1 MSVGVG
7 VGVRPLRGRTMGVR
21 DIFIEPVG
29 LVKFIKGAVPYEL
42 TLAGEQEVSTF
53 GYLFVGAEGRVID
66 DTRLPANIGRGRF
79 SLKRF
84 ELFQAQGLP
93 GVESPPEVFEVERSS
108 SIIEL
113 LVLVEAFPAR
123 FKSTTQTGLNEA
135 VLIDLRSQ
143 KSFSIHVPRFRKIHL
158 LVLLVLLQE
167 KKGQD
172 CAHSVPQFLAVI
184 VIVGVE
190 SHPQAIG
197 WEVFKQEAEVQNG
210 VSYPAIDSI
219 PFLTD
224 TGILV
229 FASIARQ
236 ELPVSGGEKASASV
250 RVGIGG
256 HIYRVCII
264 TPSITRRFVSLPQP
278 YSKIETE
285 FVDTNIISAVLSTE
299 NVMTFAA
306 LVGGRM
312 SSQFGENG
320 TVDGSEYPEDP
331 RPKRRTPYT
340 SIGVHPEIRDAL
352 ADIRDTDHRF
362 DTYGDVLCELIEN
375 AQEDLS
381 TE

>member
-7 VGVRPLRGRTMGVR
+7 VGVRPLRGRTIGIR

-29 LVKFIKGAVPYEL
+29 LVKFIERAVPHEL
-42 TLAGEQEVSTF
+42 ALAGEQEVVTF
-53 GYLFVGAEGRVID
+53 GYLLVGAEGRVID
-66 DTRLPANIGRGRF
+66 DARLPPNIGCGRF
-79 SLKRF
+79 SLEGF
-84 ELFQAQGLP
+84 ELFQAERLP
-93 GVESPPEVFEVERSS
+93 RVESPPEVLEVERSS

-113 LVLVEAFPAR
+113 LVLVEAFSAR

-172 CAHSVPQFLAVI
+172 CAHSVPQFLAVV
-184 VIVGVE
+184 VIVRVE

-210 VSYPAIDSI
+210 VSYTTVDSI

-229 FASIARQ
+229 VASITRQ
-236 ELPVSGGEKASASV
+236 ELPVSRGEKASASV
-250 RVGIGG
+250 RVGIGR

-264 TPSITRRFVSLPQP
+264 APSITRRFVSLPQP
-278 YSKIETE
+278 YSKIETDS
-285 FVDTNIISAVLSTE
+285 VDTHANRDILSTE
-299 NVMTFAA
+299 NVMTFPA
-306 LVGGRM
+306 LVGAR
-312 SSQFGENG
+312 
-320 TVDGSEYPEDP
+320 
-331 RPKRRTPYT
+331 
-340 SIGVHPEIRDAL
+340 
-352 ADIRDTDHRF
+352 
-362 DTYGDVLCELIEN
+362 
-375 AQEDLS
+375 
-381 TE
+381 